1 MSRNLFKQAV
11 IAAALSG
18 ICMSSHA
25 GIIQAL
31 PPNDTVDLGGTG
43 FGNVS
48 SILSLKPQGNNTSAS
63 GSVAWTGSSDV
74 TSGNVSADGGNKN
87 ATYSFS
93 QLGITD
99 AANLLLIFNP
109 NEPGNTATNGITLQS
124 MTLTV
129 YSVAGLLLYSTD
141 LNAPVVFPSTQ
152 TGNGNSGY
160 GFILD
165 GAGITGVNAVL
176 AANNRI
182 GLSASLLNAQGSADN
197 FFAIA
202 IEGEGPGNDVP
213 EPGSIALL
221 GLGLAGMTALRRR
234 SRKANASA

>member
-1 MSRNLFKQAV
+1 MSRNLFKQMV

-18 ICMSSHA
+18 ICMSSQA
-25 GIIQAL
+25 GIIQAP

-48 SILSLKPQGNNTSAS
+48 SILSLKPRGDNTSAS
-63 GSVAWTGSSDV
+63 GSVAWSGSTDV
-74 TSGNVSADGGNKN
+74 TTGNVSADGGNKN
-87 ATYSFS
+87 ATYSFG

-109 NEPGNTATNGITLQS
+109 NEPGAAATNGITLNA

-129 YSVAGLLLYSTD
+129 YSMAGALLYSTS
-141 LNAPVVFPSTQ
+141 LNAPVVFPTTQ

-160 GFILD
+160 GFVLD
-165 GAGITGVNAVL
+165 DAGISGVNGVL
-176 AANNRI
+176 SATNRI

-197 FFAIA
+197 FFGIA
-202 IEGEGPGNDVP
+202 IEGEGGSNDVP
-213 EPGSIALL
+213 EPGSVALL

-234 SRKANASA
+234 SRKAKA

>member
-1 MSRNLFKQAV
+1 MSRNLFKQMV

-18 ICMSSHA
+18 ICMSSQA

-48 SILSLKPQGNNTSAS
+48 SILSLKPRGDNTSAS
-63 GSVAWTGSSDV
+63 GSVGWSGSADV
-74 TSGNVSADGGNKN
+74 TTGNVSADGGNKN
-87 ATYSFS
+87 ATYSFG

-109 NEPGNTATNGITLQS
+109 NEPGAAATNGITLNA

-129 YSVAGLLLYSTD
+129 YSMAGAILYSTS
-141 LNAPVVFPSTQ
+141 LNKPVVFPTTQ

-160 GFILD
+160 GFVLD
-165 GAGITGVNAVL
+165 DAGISGVNGVL
-176 AANNRI
+176 SATNRI

-197 FFAIA
+197 FFGIA
-202 IEGEGPGNDVP
+202 IEGEGGGNEVP
-213 EPGSIALL
+213 EPGSVALL

-234 SRKANASA
+234 SRKASA